1 MLWAIPW
8 PARRRRGV
16 PVVDRH
22 VIPYLGRHTI
32 PYWPVTLVLSD
43 PGWGCQGWGVDDVAN
58 LAGKVVGR
66 GLAEANS
73 EDGLVGAA
81 PQPDQPDLAG
91 GAALAAGAAVI
102 DCLGST
108 ADAAALQRWAVGL
121 DGAEGGQADAGRGA
135 QQPLGEAD
143 AVQDDGDDVDVD
155 RLRVVA
161 AELGDVGAEHQP
173 DACPLQRAG
182 AEAERLERG
191 QLPGVQP
198 EAGFPGDGVRR
209 FRDAVEPEPAVHAA
223 LLRIGGPPGRGQRLV
238 QLVQGAAGGVG
249 LVAPPGLHLDRGDVH
264 AAFAGV
270 QGDREQVGALAGEPV
285 PVLV

>member
-102 DCLGST
+102 AFD
-108 ADAAALQRWAVGL
+108 DEGL
-121 DGAEGGQADAGRGA
+121 
-135 QQPLGEAD
+135 P
-143 AVQDDGDDVDVD
+143 
-155 RLRVVA
+155 
-161 AELGDVGAEHQP
+161 
-173 DACPLQRAG
+173 
-182 AEAERLERG
+182 
-191 QLPGVQP
+191 
-198 EAGFPGDGVRR
+198 
-209 FRDAVEPEPAVHAA
+209 
-223 LLRIGGPPGRGQRLV
+223 
-238 QLVQGAAGGVG
+238 AGGVG
-249 LVAPPGLHLDRGDVH
+249 LAVSLGAAGRAAIEPGPPDRICARP
-264 AAFAGV
+264 AADS
-270 QGDREQVGALAGEPV
+270 QGGRSRRRRGFRSV
-285 PVLV
+285 PVGTPRGPAQDCSSGHAFTQFPKVPSLICNSRAISAIGRPVWSTSCTASALN